1 MGLSDLKKKL
11 FNMNVGISKITIFSK
26 KQAHL
31 PQNTFVP
38 TPTPIESKLIR
49 ILNVKTLGSEVID
62 ILKPS
67 SNTLSGL
74 SPADYHTKLADV
86 TNKLQELQKR
96 EKRKVLGLL
105 HQDAIRVLEAE
116 AARNELLEE
125 FRIMLLQG

>member
-1 MGLSDLKKKL
+1 M
-11 FNMNVGISKITIFSK
+11 
-26 KQAHL
+26 
-31 PQNTFVP
+31 
-38 TPTPIESKLIR
+38 
-49 ILNVKTLGSEVID
+49 
-62 ILKPS
+62 
-67 SNTLSGL
+67 
-74 SPADYHTKLADV
+74 